1 MKVTLRHNV
10 SVFLRNGGNVG
21 CIVNRYNLK
30 NCTFNGTGADFL
42 STLEYQPKSTK
53 ELVEKK
59 LLPLYASVSSEEL
72 LTDFEDF
79 VCGLEAEGYVEIDK
93 GKSKRR
99 FFCPQITIE
108 LTNGCNERCIHCYL
122 PNSVK
127 TASQSLSKEEITK
140 IIDEYAALGG
150 KLVSFTGGE
159 ALLSP
164 NISLVRYAHEKGLN
178 TSVLSNLTVL
188 SCSHIQLFAECNTS
202 VQTSLYSTSPAEH
215 DAITLRRGSCEQT
228 MNAIRRLRNEDVPV
242 RISCIL
248 MKENPYAY
256 KGVVAFA
263 HETQS
268 EIQVSYALQAQI
280 NGDES
285 NLSHRLPHSQLREI
299 LYDLIANYRDTLKP
313 VLVFDKDPF
322 IFEDWLHSPICA
334 ACNDTLYITS
344 SGDIQPCP
352 GWGKILGNINR
363 ASLNDVFRAIG
374 DNSEI
379 PFTRE
384 MFPQCF
390 NCDVKDFCSFCLSF
404 NAAENGGDYRRPSS
418 YLCEI
423 AKIYKDVYNELKEES
438 VID

>member
-1 MKVTLRHNV
+1 MKVNLRHNV
-10 SVFLRNGGNVG
+10 SVFLRDGGNAG

-30 NCTFNGTGADFL
+30 NCTFNGAGADFL
-42 STLEYQPKSTK
+42 SALEYQPKSTK
-53 ELVEKK
+53 ELVETK
-59 LLPLYASVSSEEL
+59 LLPLYADVLSEEL
-72 LTDFEDF
+72 LADFEDF
-79 VCGLEAEGYVEIDK
+79 VRGLEAEGYVEMDK
-93 GKSKRR
+93 GR

-108 LTNGCNERCIHCYL
+108 LTNGCNERCVHCYL
-122 PNSVK
+122 PNAAK
-127 TASQSLSKEEITK
+127 TTPHSLPKEEITK

-150 KLVSFTGGE
+150 KTVSFTGGE

-164 NISLVRYAHEKGLN
+164 NTSLVRYAHEKGLE

-188 SCSHIQLFAECNTS
+188 EYSHIQLFSECKTS
-202 VQTSLYSTSPAEH
+202 VQVSLYSTSPTEH

-228 MNAIRRLRNEDVPV
+228 MNAIRRLRNNDVPV

-248 MKENPYAY
+248 MNENPYAY

-263 HETQS
+263 RETQS

-280 NGDES
+280 NGDTS

-299 LYDLIANYRDTLKP
+299 LHDLIANYRDTLKP
-313 VLVFDKDPF
+313 MPVFNKKPF

-352 GWGKILGNINR
+352 GWGKILGNINND
-363 ASLNDVFRAIG
+363 SLNDVFKAIG
-374 DNSEI
+374 EKAEI

-384 MFPQCF
+384 MFPQCL
-390 NCDVKDFCSFCLSF
+390 NCDAKDFCLFCLSF
-404 NAAENGGDYRRPSS
+404 NAAENGGNYRMPSA

-423 AKIYKDVYNELKEES
+423 AALYKEVYNELKLKG